1 MAEKILIVDD
11 DPETIQFLSLVL
23 TRQGYQPLAAK
34 NGMEALSLARSDK
47 PDLIILDVMMPD
59 MDGFEVARN
68 LRRHPDTALIPI
80 LMFTAKTMVED
91 KLAGYESGVD
101 IYLTKPVHP
110 VEMQANIK
118 ALLAQRKARKITL
131 AEKGY
136 ITGVMSAKG
145 GSGVST
151 VALNLAISYHKKKN
165 VKVLAAEMRPGYG
178 SWAQE
183 LDLPTT
189 NGLTNLLR
197 LAQSEITPAAVA
209 GELTPTPYGVSLL
222 LASNDV
228 KDVELAMELP
238 QFEAII
244 DQLALLAGLVVL
256 DIGTNFILAYEMI
269 TSMCDEMLLVTE
281 PQLNAIK
288 RTRML
293 MDDLRHKGFGSSKA
307 MTVVS
312 LNHTRAE
319 MTIPVSQLESLLG
332 YSITLG
338 FPPASELAYHAAQ
351 RSVPISLVQSDGVIA
366 QQFGALA
373 EHVAQYV
380 TK

>member
-1 MAEKILIVDD
+1 
-11 DPETIQFLSLVL
+11 
-23 TRQGYQPLAAK
+23 
-34 NGMEALSLARSDK
+34 
-47 PDLIILDVMMPD
+47 
-59 MDGFEVARN
+59 
-68 LRRHPDTALIPI
+68 
-80 LMFTAKTMVED
+80 ED

-136 ITGVMSAKG
+136 ITGVMAAKG

-380 TK
+380 AK

>member
-131 AEKGY
+131 EEKGY
-136 ITGVMSAKG
+136 ITGVMAAKG

-380 TK
+380 AK